1 MIKGID
7 ISEWQEGLSL
17 SAAKS
22 LGYNFAILRAGY
34 TGYGSAR
41 SKNKDACFEGFYKQA
56 KEAGMP
62 VGAYW
67 YSCADSAE
75 QGKMEADYM
84 YENCLKGKQ
93 FEYPIYIDVEDQ
105 HWQNT
110 NPKGVTDGIIAFCE
124 ALENKGYYVG
134 VYASLYWF
142 ENKIETS
149 RLADYTKWVAAW
161 MAEKPSVNFNAFDMW
176 QYASSTKIARVQVDT
191 DECYI
196 DFPAIIKEVGLNG
209 YKPAKP
215 EPAPVPTIE
224 LAKVNAVVDQASV
237 MIEEANKSIEEATAT
252 LHELKK
258 LLESLK

>member
-1 MIKGID
+1 MKKGID

-17 SAAKS
+17 ANAKAS
-22 LGYNFAILRAGY
+22 GYEFAILRAGY

-41 SKNKDACFEGFYKQA
+41 TKNKDACYEGFYKQA

-62 VGAYW
+62 IGAYW

-75 QGKMEADYM
+75 QGKAEADYM

-105 HWQNT
+105 HWQQSNK
-110 NPKGVTDGIIAFCE
+110 KGVTDGIIAFCE
-124 ALENKGYYVG
+124 ALEDKGYYVG

-196 DFPAIIKEVGLNG
+196 DFPEIIKEIGLNG
-209 YKPAKP
+209 FEAVK
-215 EPAPVPTIE
+215 PAPVPEPVIPV
-224 LAKVNAVVDQASV
+224 ADVQAVIDQSLTL
-237 MIEEANKSIEEATAT
+237 IEEFNACIDEATGIISQLT
-252 LHELKK
+252 DLLK
-258 LLESLK
+258 SLN